1 MYNKKVNN
9 ALVYVDDNLKVSDDN
24 GMITINFKTNG
35 NHYLYAEKDGY
46 IRSDKIIISVSKDIE
61 LVKPIKNSLYMFNKN
76 IKNDLK
82 NTLII
87 GPITFELKHE
97 NYIEKVEFY
106 VNDRLV
112 FVDNETP
119 FKYHLNQRS
128 FFKKTSIL
136 IQSYQREEM
145 DYTIYD
151 LINNIN
157 QLLIQHEIDQII
169 ELIKEFINQH
179 SEKSLIPADSIEINV
194 LIFNLFPDVHKIFET
209 MSFK

>member
-1 MYNKKVNN
+1 
-9 ALVYVDDNLKVSDDN
+9 
-24 GMITINFKTNG
+24 
-35 NHYLYAEKDGY
+35 
-46 IRSDKIIISVSKDIE
+46 
-61 LVKPIKNSLYMFNKN
+61 MFNKK

-82 NTLII
+82 NTMII

-97 NYIEKVEFY
+97 NYIEKVEFN
-106 VNDRLV
+106 VNNQLV

-119 FKYHLNQRS
+119 FQYHLNQRS

-145 DYTIYD
+145 DYTVYD

-169 ELIKEFINQH
+169 ELIKEFINHH